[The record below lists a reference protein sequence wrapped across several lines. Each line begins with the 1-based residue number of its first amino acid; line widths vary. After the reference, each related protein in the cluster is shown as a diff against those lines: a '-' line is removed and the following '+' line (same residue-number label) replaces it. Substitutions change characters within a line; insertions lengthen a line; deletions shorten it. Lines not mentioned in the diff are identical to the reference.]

1 MSQTLS
7 PLHWT
12 LIAVLG
18 EILQMRKLRLREVKG
33 LALGSIANRCSLFD
47 AKALVLFMTPN

>member
-7 PLHWT
+7 PLPWT
-12 LIAVLG
+12 LTAVLG

-33 LALGSIANRCSLFD
+33 LAPGSIANRCSPFD
-47 AKALVLFMTPN
+47 AKALVLFMMLN